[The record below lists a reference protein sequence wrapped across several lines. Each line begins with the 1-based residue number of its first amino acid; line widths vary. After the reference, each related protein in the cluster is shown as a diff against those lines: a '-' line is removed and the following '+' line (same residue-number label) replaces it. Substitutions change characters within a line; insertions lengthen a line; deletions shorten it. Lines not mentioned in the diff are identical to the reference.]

1 MVQKKAGI
9 SRIRKWVAAVLSIL
23 LLMAIPMKATAA
35 EMSVEFGAKKYD
47 KGGNDQFS
55 VCVYLKSDVAVTE
68 YSVEIEYD
76 VSRLEYLDGADEAD
90 IYEGR
95 LTVTG
100 SGEYLTNIKV
110 WLDFKAI
117 SGGEAYIKVIGATA
131 TGTDGTEYIIEN
143 LGEVPVN
150 LRGEDVSEANMQEII
165 SAKKDFISSQSAGTT
180 GEDTTENV
188 GDGTDDTVSGDE
200 GTAIGTQTGEA
211 DTDEGSIAADD
222 ILVNS
227 EIGNNGADGDTD
239 SAAGGWTQGKNA
251 KLYYWIIVV
260 IILVLLVVIVVATT
274 FGRKNKENEQP
285 DGFEYADN
293 DAEDYEDAVE
303 NTRSIEFSEGDDTYE
318 EEVGES
324 EEIEDNEPEKV
335 AATEENENED
345 AEADKES
352 EYDVTE
358 KSEENESAI
367 VDMVEENG
375 SEESEAAEEGGP
387 ERSEEIEDEFERSE
401 AVEEIESEPEAVA
414 AETIAVEETAV
425 PDDREILFEAKNATV
440 TRKVRIARGNTD
452 EAGVGIQF
460 RYVNVLEDISVK
472 LYKGEMIEAVGS
484 NGREMEAFM
493 GLVLGKC
500 KLSLGEITV
509 LPMRYRVVTAG
520 SCFNPG
526 MTAHDNIFRS
536 GALMGHPKAVLEK
549 NYDKI
554 VKFAGADEYMDMY
567 AKDIPQVMINQLEVA
582 MALMDSRADMVVL
595 GDVLAAS
602 DETFIRKCNVIF
614 EKMIAK
620 NMTILLIGKLP
631 EAVAVKCN
639 RTICIEKGHIVG

>member
-222 ILVNS
+222 IVVNP
-227 EIGNNGADGDTD
+227 EIGSNGADGDTD
-239 SAAGGWTQGKNA
+239 SAAGGWTQDKNA

-324 EEIEDNEPEKV
+324 EEIE
-335 AATEENENED
+335 
-345 AEADKES
+345 
-352 EYDVTE
+352 
-358 KSEENESAI
+358 
-367 VDMVEENG
+367 ENG
-375 SEESEAAEEGGP
+375 SEESEAAEESEP
-387 ERSEEIEDEFERSE
+387 ERSEETEEIEDEFERSE

-425 PDDREILFEAKNATV
+425 PDDREILFESKNATV
-440 TRKVRIARGNTD
+440 TRKVRIARSNTD